1 MRGEPTVAIVGAEGE
16 STTQLAGD
24 LRRLNY
30 RVQVIAWSSSGIG
43 HVERSPIAV
52 IVDLRTLGVDA
63 ARARQAVR
71 QDRALRKAAVVALVH
86 EQEGPRLDFS
96 LGFDDLILAPYRLT
110 ELAARLRLLEWR
122 TQRGVGPEIIRVGP
136 LTLNQLTYEVAVE
149 GQQVELTLKEYQL
162 LLFFV
167 RNPGRVF
174 TRGDLLDRVWGVEY
188 FGGTRT
194 VDVHVRRLRA
204 KTGAAGEMLE
214 TVRGVGYRL
223 VVPAGDAEE

>member
-1 MRGEPTVAIVGAEGE
+1 VRGEPAVAIVGVAGE
-16 STTQLAGD
+16 ATTELAGD

-30 RVQVIAWSSSGIG
+30 TPEVMSWSSSGLAP
-43 HVERSPIAV
+43 VARSPIAV

-63 ARARQAVR
+63 ARACQAVR
-71 QDRALRKAAVVALVH
+71 QDRNLRRAPVLALVH

-122 TQRGVGPEIIRVGP
+122 TQAAAGPEVIRVGP
-136 LTLNQLTYEVAVE
+136 LMLNQLTYEVTVE
-149 GQQVELTLKEYQL
+149 GGQVELTLKEYQL

-167 RNPGRVF
+167 RGPGRVF
-174 TRGDLLDRVWGVEY
+174 TRAELLDHVWGAEY

-223 VVPAGDAEE
+223 VAPVEDAED

>member
-1 MRGEPTVAIVGAEGE
+1 VRGGPAVAIVGVASEP
-16 STTQLAGD
+16 TTQLAGD
-24 LRRLNY
+24 LGRLNY
-30 RVQVIAWSSSGIG
+30 RAEVISWSSSGLAP
-43 HVERSPIAV
+43 VARAPVVVIA
-52 IVDLRTLGVDA
+52 DFRTLGVDA
-63 ARARQAVR
+63 ARACQAVR
-71 QDRALRKAAVVALVH
+71 QDHNLRKAVVVALVY
-86 EQEGPRLDFS
+86 EQEGARLDLS

-122 TQRGVGPEIIRVGP
+122 TQAAAGPEVIRVGR
-136 LTLNQLTYEVAVE
+136 LRLNQVTYEVTVDR
-149 GQQVELTLKEYQL
+149 GQVELTLKEYQL
-162 LLFFV
+162 LLFLV

-174 TRGDLLDRVWGVEY
+174 RRAELLDHVWGAEY

-223 VVPAGDAEE
+223 VPPLEGAED

>member
-1 MRGEPTVAIVGAEGE
+1 MRGGLAVAIVGVPGE
-16 STTQLAGD
+16 PTTQLAGD
-24 LRRLNY
+24 LRRLSY
-30 RVQVIAWSSSGIG
+30 TPEVIGWSSSDLPP
-43 HVERSPIAV
+43 VARVPLAV
-52 IVDLRTLGVDA
+52 IVDFRTLGVDA
-63 ARARQAVR
+63 ARACQAVR
-71 QDRALRKAAVVALVH
+71 QDHNLRRAPVVALVY

-110 ELAARLRLLEWR
+110 DLAARLRLLEWR
-122 TQRGVGPEIIRVGP
+122 AQAASGPEVIRVGP
-136 LTLNQLTYEVAVE
+136 LRLNQVTYEVAVE
-149 GQQVELTLKEYQL
+149 GGQVELTLKEYQL
-162 LLFFV
+162 LLFLV

-174 TRGDLLDRVWGVEY
+174 TRAELLDHVWDAEY

-223 VVPAGDAEE
+223 VPPVEDGED

>member
-1 MRGEPTVAIVGAEGE
+1 VRGGPAVAIIGVAGEP
-16 STTQLAGD
+16 TTQLAGD

-30 RVQVIAWSSSGIG
+30 GAEVISWSSSGL
-43 HVERSPIAV
+43 SPVARAPVAV
-52 IVDLRTLGVDA
+52 IVDFRTLGVDA
-63 ARARQAVR
+63 ARACQAVR
-71 QDRALRKAAVVALVH
+71 QDHNLRKAAVVALVY
-86 EQEGPRLDFS
+86 EQEGPRLDLS

-122 TQRGVGPEIIRVGP
+122 TQRAGGPETIRVGA
-136 LTLNQLTYEVAVE
+136 LRINQVTYEVAVE
-149 GQQVELTLKEYQL
+149 GGQVELTLKEYQL
-162 LLFFV
+162 LLFLV
-167 RNPGRVF
+167 RSPGRVF
-174 TRGDLLDRVWGVEY
+174 TRAELLDHVWGAEY

-223 VVPAGDAEE
+223 VPPVEDTED